1 MLFLAVS
8 IQANTTDEDKKCIDL
23 LEHSQIYIDNSNSLE
38 IEDILKEKVEF
49 KNNNKKTSWLWVF
62 TRFQCLD

>member
-8 IQANTTDEDKKCIDL
+8 IQANTTDEDKKYIDL

-38 IEDILKEKVEF
+38 IEDIL
-49 KNNNKKTSWLWVF
+49 T
-62 TRFQCLD
+62 QIMQ

>member
-38 IEDILKEKVEF
+38 IEDIL
-49 KNNNKKTSWLWVF
+49 T
-62 TRFQCLD
+62 QIMQ